1 MSFYFV
7 TGKLGNGKTLVS
19 VSRIKQYLDRGCI
32 VASNIDLDLQ
42 AMCGKMARGCRVL
55 RIPDKPTLFDLEAIG
70 VGNTSYDESKNGLIV
85 LDECGTWFNARNW
98 QDKTRLAVNNWF
110 LHARKLGWDVI
121 LIVQDISIIDTQAR
135 EALSEFTAFCKRMD
149 NFSIPILGPIYK
161 LIIGSKL
168 KMPKVHVARV
178 VYGASPSDMLSDRW
192 IYRGT
197 GLYSAYDTKQ
207 CFSADYPHGVYSSL
221 PPFYFNRRTYSER
234 GLRFLMRLTK
244 IYFRRFH
251 FAFFLFFGIAI
262 GLASSYFIT
271 KHLNN
276 EFYTDYVRLK
286 QALENTKNLSVSKP
300 QAVVDD
306 VFSDVK
312 GFKIVG
318 SQNYSGRFIYDLVWD
333 DVHISSNQLS
343 DKYTQKQVSDCQ
355 LRLLVGRQYHDIFCY

>member
-19 VSRIKQYLDRGCI
+19 VSRIKERILKGCP
-32 VASNIDLDLQ
+32 VATNIDINLQ
-42 AMCGKMARGCRVL
+42 AMLGKMAKDVRLIRM
-55 RIPDKPTLFDLEAIG
+55 PDKPTLFDFESIG
-70 VGNTSYDESKNGLIV
+70 IGNTSYDESKNGLIV

-98 QDKTRLAVNNWF
+98 QDKTRQAVNNYL
-110 LHARKLGWDVI
+110 LHVRKLGWDVI
-121 LIVQDISIIDTQAR
+121 LIVQDISIVDSQAR

-149 NFSIPILGPIYK
+149 NFQIPLLGGLYK
-161 LIIGSKL
+161 LIFGSKL
-168 KMPKVHVARV
+168 KLPRIHAARV
-178 VYGASPSDMLSDRW
+178 VYGSSQTDMLSDRW
-192 IYRGT
+192 VYRGT
-197 GLYSAYDTKQ
+197 DLYSAYDTKQ
-207 CFSADYPHGVYSSL
+207 CFSSDYPHGAHSIL
-221 PPFYFNRRTYSER
+221 PPFYLNRRTYSPR
-234 GLRFLMRLTK
+234 NLAFIMRITK
-244 IYFRRFH
+244 IYLKRFH
-251 FAFFLFFGIAI
+251 FSVFLFLGLFI
-262 GLASSYFIT
+262 GLASSFFIT

-286 QALENTKNLSVSKP
+286 QALENTKNLSVSTP

-306 VFSDVK
+306 IFTDVK

-355 LRLLVGRQYHDIFCY
+355 LRLLVGRQYHDIYCY